1 LSATKEWA
9 IRKNVYI
16 WEKPKGKWGKSI
28 PVQKKLSPISF
39 SVPHIIQIK
48 ESHVT
53 RSDPE
58 YLELGLPP
66 KIPHT
71 CTFWSKGMAHSL
83 QYGPGFDTTI
93 YAG

>member
-1 LSATKEWA
+1 MKLSSTCSFISNKGMGYSKKR
-9 IRKNVYI
+9 RKKYMTSQKANGANPYPF
-16 WEKPKGKWGKSI
+16 K
-28 PVQKKLSPISF
+28 KKLSPISF

-48 ESHVT
+48 EIHVA

-71 CTFWSKGMAHSL
+71 CTF
-83 QYGPGFDTTI
+83 
-93 YAG
+93 